1 MELPGLNFQPGRVV
15 EAEVRQKF
23 GSPVC
28 LDTSSPSPRFH
39 LVLSFGRCKFRLS
52 EENAAIILQ
61 SVIGGYACAF
71 RLYTLSD
78 RVFRFSVSSPVV
90 GFHIYKL
97 RAFEVLSLS
106 SSSTFGIMVVRTISL
121 NFTVG
126 KLSKLPN
133 GPLSLIDLPRQRLR
147 CR

>member
-1 MELPGLNFQPGRVV
+1 MELPSLNFRPSKVV
-15 EAEVRQKF
+15 EAEVHRKF

-28 LDTSSPSPRFH
+28 LDPSSPSPGFH

-78 RVFRFSVSSPVV
+78 RVFHFSVSSSTV

-97 RAFEVLSLS
+97 RAFECSQ
-106 SSSTFGIMVVRTISL
+106 F
-121 NFTVG
+121 
-126 KLSKLPN
+126 KLFFNL
-133 GPLSLIDLPRQRLR
+133 LA
-147 CR
+147 